1 MHEMSSQDLKQRAE
15 RARGKKAPFGPDLD
29 LSLYK
34 SNPREFPPLP
44 LTSLGKEEQR
54 ALLATGIDP
63 FEGNRSGSYLQM
75 NRSVVFCGTRAEG
88 LEILSTEE
96 ALKRY
101 DWLEREY
108 WWKALEVDEDKYTS
122 FVELNWQRGYFIRAL
137 PGARIVRPVQACLFL
152 AEESVAQAVHNIII
166 VEPGAELHVVTGCLV
181 APAVKS
187 GLHIGVSE
195 FYVKRGGRLSFT
207 MIHNWGEEVAVRPRT
222 ATIVEEG
229 GVFLSNY
236 VCLSPVKS
244 LQMYPTTYLR
254 GKGSVALYNNLLL
267 AMPGSSLDVGGRV
280 FLEAPGSRAE
290 IRTRAITKGGELW
303 TRGHL
308 IGMVPGVRAHLECQ
322 GLILSP
328 SGLIRAIPELE
339 GRVPDVQ
346 LSHEASIGKI
356 AKEEIEYLMTRGLT
370 EEEAKAI
377 IVRGFMRI
385 REEALP
391 QELQRLIE
399 EAIKASTKYLL

>member
-1 MHEMSSQDLKQRAE
+1 MSSQDLRKRAE
-15 RARGKKAPFGPDLD
+15 KAREKPAPFGPDLD
-29 LSLYK
+29 LSLYDPH
-34 SNPREFPPLP
+34 PRELQKTS
-44 LTSLGKEEQR
+44 LTSLSKEEQR
-54 ALLATGIDP
+54 ALLEAGIDP
-63 FEGNRSGSYLQM
+63 FEANRSGSYLQM
-75 NRSVVFCGTRAEG
+75 NRSVVFCQTKAEG

-96 ALKRY
+96 ALRRY
-101 DWLEREY
+101 DWLESQY

-122 FVELNWQRGYFIRAL
+122 FVELNWQRGYFIRVL
-137 PGARIVRPVQACLFL
+137 PGVKILRPVQACLFL

-181 APAVKS
+181 APALKS

-207 MIHNWGEEVAVRPRT
+207 MIHNWGEGVAVRPRT
-222 ATIVEEG
+222 ATIVEDG
-229 GVFLSNY
+229 GTFLSNY
-236 VCLSPVKS
+236 ICLRPVKS

-254 GKGSVALYNNLLL
+254 GEGSIALYNNLLL
-267 AMPGSSLDVGGRV
+267 AMPGSSIDVGGRV
-280 FLEAPGSRAE
+280 FLEASGSRAE
-290 IRTRAITKGGELW
+290 VRTRAITKGGDIW

-308 IGMVPGVRAHLECQ
+308 IGMAPGVRAHLECQ

-328 SGLIRAIPELE
+328 SGLIKAIPELE

-356 AKEEIEYLMTRGLT
+356 AKEEIEYLMTRGLSY
-370 EEEAKAI
+370 EEAKAI

-391 QELQRLIE
+391 QELQRLID
-399 EAIKASTKYLL
+399 EAVKASTKYLL